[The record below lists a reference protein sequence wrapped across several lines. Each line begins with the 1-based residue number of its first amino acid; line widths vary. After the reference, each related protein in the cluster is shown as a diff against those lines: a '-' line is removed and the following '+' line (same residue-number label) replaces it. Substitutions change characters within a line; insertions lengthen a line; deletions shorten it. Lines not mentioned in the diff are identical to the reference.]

1 LEKMGVESRR
11 LKLQADAA
19 KCQYTL
25 MALAGAAQGP
35 PPRQSEFAK
44 QKLHLQLGVPL
55 GVPRR

>member
-1 LEKMGVESRR
+1 MGIESRR